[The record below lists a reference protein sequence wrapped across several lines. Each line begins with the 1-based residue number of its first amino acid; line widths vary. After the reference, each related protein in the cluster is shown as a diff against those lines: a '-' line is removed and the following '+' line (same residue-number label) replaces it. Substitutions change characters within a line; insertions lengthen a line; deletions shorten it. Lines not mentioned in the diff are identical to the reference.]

1 LKLAKWWGA
10 VMAAVL
16 CLTAGTVVAADR
28 AQMLKQASEKLEAF
42 LVESQAGV
50 TGDNVGTFKKAGLS
64 YQPSLVVP
72 VEGVDGCKDKEQLGM
87 LLGMYAFDAN
97 YALPFGRKQE
107 FVAANGLRED
117 IPDRLNLRGNFK
129 FKIFTPDEVKK
140 ILDNPDDP
148 ASRDLYVNK
157 VSANIHDMSEASK
170 SDLKNLDL
178 FVNFVYGVVLQSLY
192 VSCHLARAAGP
203 GEKLV
208 ALFNQQAARLD
219 KFDQALLACAGD
231 PELDALVGR
240 AQRQRVIKPIA
251 KILKSNKGNLAEA
264 DLAKILSLIEPERSK
279 VTSKCK

>member
-1 LKLAKWWGA
+1 
-10 VMAAVL
+10 MAAAL
-16 CLTAGTVVAADR
+16 CLSAATAFAADR

-50 TGDNVGTFKKAGLS
+50 TGDNVGTLKKAGLS

-72 VEGVDGCKDKEQLGM
+72 VEGVDSCKDKEQLGM

-97 YALPFGRKQE
+97 YALSFGRKQE

-117 IPDRLNLRGNFK
+117 IPDRLNLKGNFE
-129 FKIFTPDEVKK
+129 FKIFTHDEISK
-140 ILDNPDDP
+140 ILNNPDDP
-148 ASRDLYVNK
+148 ASRDLYVKK

-178 FVNFVYGVVLQSLY
+178 FVNFGYGVVLQSLY

-219 KFDQALLACAGD
+219 KFDQALVACAGD

-240 AQRQRVIKPIA
+240 TQRQRVIKPIA
-251 KILKSNKGNLAEA
+251 RILKSKKGNLTES
-264 DLAKILSLIEPERSK
+264 DLARILSLIEPERNTI
-279 VTSKCK
+279 TSKCK